1 MSWIGIDL
9 GGTKIYGI
17 VLDGEDVVAE
27 AKRKTPTQGGPLGV
41 VDAIVAVIKEL
52 GGTNGVSGVGV
63 GAPGVVDA
71 VGGTV
76 RQAPNLH
83 GWMEP
88 FGLAEALSEGLGGVP
103 VEVDNDVNV
112 GTLAE
117 HRLGA
122 GRGAPDML
130 GVFVGTGVGA
140 GLIVD
145 GQLRR
150 GPNGSAGEIGHMIV
164 RRGGRLCG
172 CGGRGHL
179 ESYAGRANLER
190 RARELEAKGRDTVLV
205 DLAPGR
211 RMTSGVFVKA
221 LAAGDPVAV
230 ELIDDAVAA
239 LGAAIASAVA
249 LVDLP
254 LVVVGGGLAD
264 RLGPAFVSR
273 VETAVHAELFPRN
286 PALRVVPGTLGDRGG
301 ALGAALVAAERAQR
315 RAQRQAQRED

>member
-1 MSWIGIDL
+1 MAWIGIDL
-9 GGTKIYGI
+9 GGTKIYA
-17 VLDGEDVVAE
+17 VAFDGETVVSE
-27 AKRKTPTQGGPLGV
+27 GKRKTPTQGGPLAV
-41 VDAIVAVIKEL
+41 VDAMAALVGELRPGDDVA
-52 GGTNGVSGVGV
+52 GVGV

-71 VGGTV
+71 EGGTV
-76 RQAPNLH
+76 RSAPNLP

-88 FGLAEALSEGLGGVP
+88 FGLGQALSESLGVP

-112 GTLAE
+112 GTVAE

-122 GRGAPDML
+122 GRGADNLL

-140 GLIVD
+140 GLILD
-145 GQLRR
+145 GKLRR
-150 GPNGSAGEIGHMIV
+150 GPSGAAGEIGHTIV
-164 RRGGRLCG
+164 RRGGRTCG

-179 ESYAGRANLER
+179 EAYAGRHVMER
-190 RARELEAKGRDTVLV
+190 RAREQDAKGRDTVLV
-205 DLAPGR
+205 ELAPDR
-211 RMTSGVFVKA
+211 RMTSGVFVRA
-221 LAAGDPVAV
+221 LAAGDSMAV

-273 VETAVHAELFPRN
+273 VEQAVKSELFPKN
-286 PALRVVPGTLGDRGG
+286 PALRVVSAELGDQGG
-301 ALGAALVAAERAQR
+301 AIGAALVAAERAGG
-315 RAQRQAQRED
+315 EG